1 MTSKDALMTKPLCMF
16 KFKEVPLFL
25 VTANA
30 LCGCLWRILSMIKET
45 VNFKAVAVDH
55 CNENVSLL
63 SFYVPLFLCF
73 NRNKCVGF
81 FVGEDKFCT

>member
-1 MTSKDALMTKPLCMF
+1 MTSKDELMTKPLCMF

-45 VNFKAVAVDH
+45 VNFKAVAVD
-55 CNENVSLL
+55 L
-63 SFYVPLFLCF
+63 
-73 NRNKCVGF
+73 
-81 FVGEDKFCT
+81 